1 MRARTSKEGFLS
13 QSFCGQTLELF
24 TSPKFLHERVEKC
37 DIFTTYF
44 SLSRIH
50 ILKAEAAV
58 MPRVA
63 EIDRAILAQLR
74 KNGRMSYVDLA
85 REVSASERTVRTHV
99 RKMEEEG
106 TIRGYTVREGGVGL
120 TALVRI
126 KVSPGA
132 EIGSFASEV
141 TGWEG
146 IEIIYEVSGD
156 ADLVALVHVDD
167 TMSLRTLLDKM
178 WLAAPN
184 EIASTTT
191 ELVLEQY

>member
-1 MRARTSKEGFLS
+1 
-13 QSFCGQTLELF
+13 
-24 TSPKFLHERVEKC
+24 
-37 DIFTTYF
+37 
-44 SLSRIH
+44 
-50 ILKAEAAV
+50 
-58 MPRVA
+58 MPRIA

-85 REVSASERTVRTHV
+85 KEVGANERTVRTHI
-99 RKMEEEG
+99 RAMEENG
-106 TIRGYTVREGGVGL
+106 TIRGYTVRESGIGL
-120 TALVRI
+120 TALIRI

-146 IEIIYEVSGD
+146 VEIIYEVSGE

-167 TMSLRTLLDKM
+167 TVALRTLLDKM
-178 WLAAPN
+178 WMAADN

>member
-1 MRARTSKEGFLS
+1 
-13 QSFCGQTLELF
+13 
-24 TSPKFLHERVEKC
+24 
-37 DIFTTYF
+37 
-44 SLSRIH
+44 
-50 ILKAEAAV
+50 
-58 MPRVA
+58 MPRIA

-85 REVSASERTVRTHV
+85 REVGASARTVRTHI
-99 RKMEEEG
+99 RAMEENG
-106 TIRGYTVREGGVGL
+106 TIRGYTVRESGIGL
-120 TALVRI
+120 TALIRI
-126 KVSPGA
+126 KVSPGV

-146 IEIIYEVSGD
+146 VEIIYEVSGE

-167 TMSLRTLLDKM
+167 TVALRSLLDKM
-178 WLAAPN
+178 WMAADN

>member
-1 MRARTSKEGFLS
+1 M
-13 QSFCGQTLELF
+13 
-24 TSPKFLHERVEKC
+24 
-37 DIFTTYF
+37 
-44 SLSRIH
+44 SRFH
-50 ILKAEAAV
+50 IPKAEAVV

-178 WLAAPN
+178 WLASPN

>member
-1 MRARTSKEGFLS
+1 MKRSFVAGNTHFTFFRHKYSIGFRKKA
-13 QSFCGQTLELF
+13 QRWFDK
-24 TSPKFLHERVEKC
+24 PKTVAL
-37 DIFTTYF
+37 T
-44 SLSRIH
+44 
-50 ILKAEAAV
+50 

-74 KNGRMSYVDLA
+74 TNGRMSYVELA
-85 REVSASERTVRTHV
+85 KEVGASERTVRTHV
-99 RKMEEEG
+99 RKMEEDG

-141 TGWEG
+141 TGWDG
-146 IEIIYEVSGD
+146 IEIIYEVSGN

-167 TMSLRTLLDKM
+167 TMALRTLLDKM
-178 WLAAPN
+178 WLTAPN

>member
-1 MRARTSKEGFLS
+1 MRRRPT
-13 QSFCGQTLELF
+13 
-24 TSPKFLHERVEKC
+24 
-37 DIFTTYF
+37 
-44 SLSRIH
+44 
-50 ILKAEAAV
+50 
-58 MPRVA
+58 MPRIA
-63 EIDRAILAQLR
+63 EIDRAILAELR
-74 KNGRMSYVDLA
+74 KNGRMSYVHLA
-85 REVSASERTVRTHV
+85 MEVVASERTVRTHV
-99 RKMEEEG
+99 RKMEENG

-120 TALVRI
+120 TALIRI

-146 IEIIYEVSGD
+146 VEIIYEVSGS

-178 WLAAPN
+178 WLTAPN

>member
-1 MRARTSKEGFLS
+1 MRLGQKYGLQELRNRLWYCRQYSCERKPPSSK
-13 QSFCGQTLELF
+13 
-24 TSPKFLHERVEKC
+24 R
-37 DIFTTYF
+37 
-44 SLSRIH
+44 
-50 ILKAEAAV
+50 
-58 MPRVA
+58 
-63 EIDRAILAQLR
+63 
-74 KNGRMSYVDLA
+74 
-85 REVSASERTVRTHV
+85 
-99 RKMEEEG
+99 
-106 TIRGYTVREGGVGL
+106 RGIINTVREGGVGL

-141 TGWEG
+141 TGWDG
-146 IEIIYEVSGD
+146 IEIIYEVSGS

-167 TMSLRTLLDKM
+167 TMALRTLLDKM